1 MGQYVELF
9 SPPFHTLQTYLPYM
23 YSDPM
28 KKDKGTKSWLKGYRQ
43 LDSSLCYTKVMRFST
58 ADLISSRCHIGFL
71 AAAESKSHDHRRI
84 EPTPPPSLLSCL
96 RHEAVPPNIRQSH
109 AIFGI
114 AQHLSK
120 GTDASVNQ
128 SAFNIHSAV
137 AGLAPSLD
145 PHSTCVVNNK
155 GADHLIYKG
164 GGYVCFFLS
173 KLFHFR
179 DQTIFCPLVD
189 PNKIPPP
196 PRRDRNRAEGQ
207 SHLSFAHHL

>member
-71 AAAESKSHDHRRI
+71 AAAESKSHDHTRV

-128 SAFNIHSAV
+128 SAFNIHSPV
-137 AGLAPSLD
+137 AGFNLGLHTQRGGGSRGSPAWALLDPLD
-145 PHSTCVVNNK
+145 PHSTCVVNN
-155 GADHLIYKG
+155 
-164 GGYVCFFLS
+164 
-173 KLFHFR
+173 
-179 DQTIFCPLVD
+179 
-189 PNKIPPP
+189 
-196 PRRDRNRAEGQ
+196 
-207 SHLSFAHHL
+207 